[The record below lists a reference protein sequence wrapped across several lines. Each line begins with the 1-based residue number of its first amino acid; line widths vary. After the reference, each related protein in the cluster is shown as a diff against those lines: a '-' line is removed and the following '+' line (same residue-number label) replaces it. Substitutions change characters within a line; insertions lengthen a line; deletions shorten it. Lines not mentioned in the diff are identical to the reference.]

1 MAVSPLTP
9 TGEAQQ
15 ELIEQLRN
23 CQAQLRREIEQ
34 QMNGAYYALND
45 KGHEVQQK
53 MGYVT
58 GLDIAVSI
66 IQSYFNQR
74 AEQKEPTV
82 LRDETGDN
90 SYQSRT

>member
-1 MAVSPLTP
+1 MASISTLTP

-15 ELIEQLRN
+15 ALIEELRN
-23 CQAQLRREIEQ
+23 CQAQIKRDIEA

-53 MGYVT
+53 MGFVT
-58 GLDIAVSI
+58 GLDIAISI

-74 AEQKEPTV
+74 AEQKEATN
-82 LRDETGDN
+82 DTK
-90 SYQSRT
+90 